1 MEGPVVGKPWDSG
14 DRRAHARAELD
25 FVFVQIDVEV
35 TTGSKRITGNTVNMS
50 RGGVLLRLKQEIP
63 AGLPCVVRFLESKGL
78 VDAEDK
84 PGTVL
89 RSDDL
94 GGYFHVAI
102 EFDRPLD
109 ALKLPDESN
118 HQPGR

>member
-1 MEGPVVGKPWDSG
+1 MVGKPSDSV

-25 FVFVQIDVEV
+25 FVFVQLDVEV
-35 TTGSKRITGNTVNMS
+35 ATGSNRITGYTVNIS
-50 RGGVLLRLKQEIP
+50 RGGVLLRLKQDIP
-63 AGLPCVVRFLESKGL
+63 AGLPCVVHFLEPKGV
-78 VDAEDK
+78 VDAENK
-84 PGTVL
+84 PGTVM

-102 EFDRPLD
+102 QFDSLLD
-109 ALKLPDESN
+109 VLEMPDESN

>member
-1 MEGPVVGKPWDSG
+1 MVGKPSDSG
-14 DRRAHARAELD
+14 DRRAHARAKAD
-25 FVFVQIDVEV
+25 FLFVEIDVEV
-35 TTGSKRITGNTVNMS
+35 ATDFKRITGNTVNIS
-50 RGGVLLRLKQEIP
+50 RSGVLLRLKQEIP
-63 AGLPCVVRFLESKGL
+63 AGLPCVVRFLEPKGI
-78 VDAEDK
+78 VAPENK

-102 EFDRPLD
+102 QFDSLLD